1 MILIAKIKKQIF
13 NKDDYFVFSAHCGK
27 SVVITYKGDNP
38 PKPLKTVDYKLI
50 GEYKKTK
57 HGKAFEVTEWKKV
70 GSIPIYKDES
80 YFDRVNR

>member
-13 NKDDYFVFSAHCGK
+13 NKDDYFVFSGYCGK
-27 SVVITYKGDNP
+27 PVIITYTGNNP

-50 GEYKKTK
+50 GEYKKSK
-57 HGKAFEVTEWKKV
+57 YGGAFEVTKWQKAGK
-70 GSIPIYKDES
+70 IPIYKDES